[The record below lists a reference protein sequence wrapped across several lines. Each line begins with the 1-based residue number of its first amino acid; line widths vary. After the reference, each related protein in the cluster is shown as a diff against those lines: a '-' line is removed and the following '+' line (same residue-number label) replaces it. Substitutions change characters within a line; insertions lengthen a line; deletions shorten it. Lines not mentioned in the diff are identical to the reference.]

1 MTLRPQ
7 ACSDAVK
14 ASGEYLP
21 GRASS
26 SEDEF
31 RWMDAGSVQ
40 ITAIA
45 MCLLAPMFAFAAEP
59 ATSAAKPRFMLKSS
73 STEAAPQ
80 QSGRY
85 ALRARFAPVESAG
98 ELREGEN
105 FTLIGR
111 FAKGTVSCDFTAIF
125 SNSFEGN

>member
-14 ASGEYLP
+14 ASGKYLS

-31 RWMDAGSVQ
+31 RWMDAGSVR

-45 MCLLAPMFAFAAEP
+45 MCLLVPMFAFAADP
-59 ATSAAKPRFMLKSS
+59 ATSTTPRFTLKSS
-73 STEAAPQ
+73 STEAAPR

-85 ALRARFAPVESAG
+85 ALRARFAPIESAG
-98 ELREGEN
+98 ELREGKN

-111 FAKGTVSCDFTAIF
+111 FAKGGASCDGTTIF
-125 SNSFEGN
+125 SNGFEGN

>member
-1 MTLRPQ
+1 MRGHHRHR
-7 ACSDAVK
+7 SIE
-14 ASGEYLP
+14 S
-21 GRASS
+21 
-26 SEDEF
+26 
-31 RWMDAGSVQ
+31 
-40 ITAIA
+40 IA
-45 MCLLAPMFAFAAEP
+45 AAMFLLTPMLVFAAEP
-59 ATSAAKPRFMLKSS
+59 ATSGAKPRFTLKSS

-98 ELREGEN
+98 ELREGKN